1 MDEGITGWRLHV
13 GVIFPTPVPP
23 RAVLEFYEA
32 VPEGVDMTTVLPTI
46 QQLADDDMDEAI
58 KGMERAAKQLASFDV
73 DLIYQSGVPPVVR
86 RGLGFGDELA
96 DRLSQA
102 AGLPAITDMS
112 SVIDA
117 MRTAKLKTLAMAT
130 PFEQFINDRLIQYLA
145 AEKIEIK
152 NNTAL
157 GIKRTVEIRRLPIPV
172 EYAVAR
178 KTYLESATK
187 PDGIYIPCG
196 GWGSIQYRPLG
207 KLPRLQRFQWVRGCR
222 RTANALKR
230 HQSMPS
236 FSVTS
241 NFAARDNLARPLGCP
256 GQRTGGRGCA
266 SSQR

>member
-1 MDEGITGWRLHV
+1 MAEGITGWRLHV

-32 VPEGVDMTTVLPTI
+32 VPEGVDMTTVSLTI
-46 QQLADDDMDEAI
+46 RQLSDDDMDEAI

-86 RGLGFGDELA
+86 RGSGFGDELA

-145 AEKIEIK
+145 AEKIEITTTRRWGL
-152 NNTAL
+152 NATSRSAACRSRSNT
-157 GIKRTVEIRRLPIPV
+157 RWR
-172 EYAVAR
+172 AR
-178 KTYLESATK
+178 PSLAAATK
-187 PDGIYIPCG
+187 PDGVYIPCG
-196 GWGSIQYRPLG
+196 GWGSIHNIELLENYAA
-207 KLPRLQRFQWVRGCR
+207 
-222 RTANALKR
+222 TNE
-230 HQSMPS
+230 
-236 FSVTS
+236 S
-241 NFAARDNLARPLGCP
+241 NDLAGMNEPK
-256 GQRTGGRGCA
+256 TGSISTDRSWGGTP
-266 SSQR
+266 

>member
-1 MDEGITGWRLHV
+1 MAEGITGWRLHV

-32 VPEGVDMTTVLPTI
+32 VPEGVDMTTVSLTI
-46 QQLADDDMDEAI
+46 RQLSDDDMDEAI

-86 RGLGFGDELA
+86 RGSGYGDELA

-117 MRTAKLKTLAMAT
+117 MRTANLKTLAMAT

-145 AEKIEIK
+145 A
-152 NNTAL
+152 T
-157 GIKRTVEIRRLPIPV
+157 
-172 EYAVAR
+172 
-178 KTYLESATK
+178 TK

-196 GWGSIQYRPLG
+196 GWGSIHNIELLEKDLDTTVVTWLNAMIWSSLRRGKVAGAIHGFG
-207 KLPRLQRFQWVRGCR
+207 KLL
-222 RTANALKR
+222 A
-230 HQSMPS
+230 SM
-236 FSVTS
+236 
-241 NFAARDNLARPLGCP
+241 
-256 GQRTGGRGCA
+256 
-266 SSQR
+266 